1 MREMKDSGVE
11 WIEKIPKEWD
21 AIRLKQLFSFGK
33 GLPITK
39 ENLIDK
45 GVAVISYGQI
55 HSKMNNGIHIKDELI
70 RYVSEDYIE
79 SNPNSLVKQGDFI
92 FADTSE
98 DTEGCGNCVYVDKM
112 VTLFA
117 GYHTIIFFSKSK
129 CDNRFLGYLFKTD
142 AWRSQIRAQVTGVK
156 LFSISKKILSSTSVI
171 MPESITVQNRIA
183 DYLDSKCS
191 QIDAIIEKQQAVIEK
206 LNEYKLS
213 LITECVTKGL
223 NSNVEMKDSGVEW
236 IGKIPRNW
244 RLSHIGNL
252 AEVGSGGTPNRKN
265 SEYWNG
271 NIPWMASGE
280 INYEYVYET
289 AEKITELG
297 MENSNAKMLPMNTVM
312 LGLIGQGKTKGLTA
326 ILKTKCT
333 CNQNLAYLIPH
344 KELLY
349 YEYLFYCFK
358 AMYVY
363 IRGIVGDS
371 QAGIYQGFLKKQYI
385 PLPSLDEQKTLCDSL
400 NKCCEKIN
408 KTIAD
413 RQSAIEKLIEYKKSL
428 IYEVVTGKKEV

>member
-21 AIRLKQLFSFGK
+21 AIRVKQLFSFGK

-236 IGKIPRNW
+236 IGDIPKHWNMVYAKQLFAQRKDRAYEEDEQLTSSQKYGIISQKEFMEIEGRQVMQVLKGEEILKHVEKGDFVISMRSFQGGLEYSEVSGKISSAYVM
-244 RLSHIGNL
+244 LI
-252 AEVGSGGTPNRKN
+252 PNEAK
-265 SEYWNG
+265 
-271 NIPWMASGE
+271 
-280 INYEYVYET
+280 VYERYYKWLFKSKRYISALQGT
-289 AEKITELG
+289 
-297 MENSNAKMLPMNTVM
+297 SNLIRDGQALRYSNFVQVHLPNFDM
-312 LGLIGQGKTKGLTA
+312 
-326 ILKTKCT
+326 
-333 CNQNLAYLIPH
+333 
-344 KELLY
+344 
-349 YEYLFYCFK
+349 
-358 AMYVY
+358 
-363 IRGIVGDS
+363 
-371 QAGIYQGFLKKQYI
+371 
-385 PLPSLDEQKTLCDSL
+385 DEQKQ
-400 NKCCEKIN
+400 
-408 KTIAD
+408 IAD
-413 RQSAIEKLIEYKKSL
+413 YLDNVCPKLDMEVEKREKLLEKMYEYKKSL